1 MEESWAAQEMSGALI
16 RDRRRI
22 KSVIQIVENL
32 ADQPGVAFSTACGPA
47 GRQAAHRLFE
57 HQETTVDRLLA
68 GHRAQTAE
76 RCWEYDL
83 VLAIQDTTSF
93 EYHGHQAKVG
103 LGPTNDSPNGRGLF
117 AHTVWAMSPEGLPL
131 GTLHVQMWVRDA
143 AEAGSRHQRRA
154 RTPDE
159 KESHK
164 WRGGLEGLEAALPP
178 DQAVL
183 LIQDR
188 EGDVF
193 DFLAAPR
200 RANTHLLIRANQPR
214 AVTVTALDGSGALQR
229 STLFEAVEAA
239 PVLGTLTVRIGRRPG
254 QPEREATLT
263 VRRREM
269 AIQAPQRK
277 GVARGEQQVWVV
289 QAREEQPPEG
299 VEAVEWVLIS
309 TLPAL
314 TSAQAYQIV
323 RYYSRR
329 WGIERFHYTLKSG
342 CQVEKLQI
350 DDVTSLEH
358 ALAVYYVVAWR
369 LQHLTHLAR
378 LEPERPA
385 QDVLAAEE
393 LAVLSQA
400 ERRPIV
406 TIQEAV
412 RAIAKL
418 GGWTPSRQAPEPG
431 VKVLWLGVRRL
442 DPMVEGWRLARQA
455 MVTSHSTYDTR

>member
-1 MEESWAAQEMSGALI
+1 MEERWAAQEMSGAHI
-16 RDRRRI
+16 GDRRRI
-22 KSVIQIVENL
+22 KSLITMVENL

-68 GHRAQTAE
+68 GHVAETAA
-76 RCWEYDL
+76 RCEEYDL
-83 VLAIQDTTSF
+83 VLAVQDTTSF
-93 EYHGHQAKVG
+93 EYNGHKAKQG
-103 LGPTNDSPNGRGLF
+103 LGPTNDSPNGRGMF

-143 AEAGSRHQRRA
+143 AEAGSRHQRRQ

-164 WRGGLEGLEAALPP
+164 WRTGLEGMEAALPA
-178 DQAVL
+178 DQPVL

-200 RANTHLLIRANQPR
+200 RANTHLLIRASQPR
-214 AVTVTALDGSGALQR
+214 AVTVASEDGSGTPQR
-229 STLFEAVEAA
+229 SSLFEAVAA
-239 PVLGTLTVRIGRRPG
+239 ALVWGTLTVHVGRRPG
-254 QPEREATLT
+254 QPERDATLT
-263 VRRREM
+263 VRWRAM

-277 GVARGEQQVWVV
+277 GVARTAQRVWVI
-289 QAREEQPPEG
+289 QAREEHPPAG
-299 VEAVEWVLIS
+299 VEALEWVLIS
-309 TLPAL
+309 TLPVL
-314 TSAQAYQIV
+314 TSAQAYQMV

-350 DDVTSLEH
+350 DDVTSLKH
-358 ALAVYYVVAWR
+358 ALALYYVVAWR

-378 LEPERPA
+378 LEPARPA
-385 QDVLAAEE
+385 REVLEEAE
-393 LAVLSQA
+393 LAVLSQR
-400 ERRPIV
+400 ERRPIR

-418 GGWTPSRQAPEPG
+418 GGWTPARQAPEPG
-431 VKVLWLGVRRL
+431 VKVLWLGLRRL
-442 DPMVEGWRLARQA
+442 EAMVEGWRLAYQA
-455 MVTSHSTYDTR
+455 MHPSQNEL

>member
-1 MEESWAAQEMSGALI
+1 MEETWAAQEMSGAHI

-57 HQETTVDRLLA
+57 HKDTTVERLLA
-68 GHRAQTAE
+68 GHIAQTAE

-93 EYHGHQAKVG
+93 EYNGHKAKQG

-117 AHTVWAMSPEGLPL
+117 AHTVWATSPEGLPL

-143 AEAGSRHQRRA
+143 AEAGARHQRRQ
-154 RTPDE
+154 RVPEE

-164 WRGGLEGLEAALPP
+164 WREGLAGIEAALAP

-183 LIQDR
+183 VIQDR

-200 RANTHLLIRANQPR
+200 RDKTHLLIRASQPR
-214 AVTVTALDGSGALQR
+214 AVQVAAADGAGKPQR
-229 STLFEAVEAA
+229 RTLFAAVKAA
-239 PVLGTLTVRIGRRPG
+239 SVVGTLTVRIARRPG
-254 QPEREATLT
+254 QPAREATLT

-269 AIQAPQRK
+269 TIQAPRRK
-277 GVARGEQQVWVV
+277 GVARVPQRVWVV
-289 QAREEQPPEG
+289 QAREETPPAG

-309 TLPAL
+309 TMPVETTAAAL
-314 TSAQAYQIV
+314 QMV

-329 WGIERFHYTLKSG
+329 WSIERFHYTLKSG

-350 DDVTSLEH
+350 DDLTSLEH

-369 LQHLTHLAR
+369 LQYLTHLAR

-385 QDVLAAEE
+385 QEVLAAEE
-393 LAVLSQA
+393 VAVLRQT
-400 ERRPIV
+400 ERRPIA

-442 DPMVEGWRLARQA
+442 EAMVEGWRLARQA
-455 MVTSHSTYDTR
+455 MLASHDLL

>member
-1 MEESWAAQEMSGALI
+1 
-16 RDRRRI
+16 
-22 KSVIQIVENL
+22 
-32 ADQPGVAFSTACGPA
+32 
-47 GRQAAHRLFE
+47 
-57 HQETTVDRLLA
+57 LLA
-68 GHRAQTAE
+68 GHVAETAA
-76 RCWEYDL
+76 RCEEYDL
-83 VLAIQDTTSF
+83 VLAVQDTTSF
-93 EYHGHQAKVG
+93 EYNGHKAKQG

-117 AHTVWAMSPEGLPL
+117 AHTVWAMSPKGLPL

-143 AEAGSRHQRRA
+143 AEAGSRHQRRQ

-159 KESHK
+159 KESRK
-164 WRGGLEGLEAALPP
+164 WRTGLEGLEAALPL
-178 DQAVL
+178 DQPVL

-200 RANTHLLIRANQPR
+200 RANTHLLIRASQPR
-214 AVTVTALDGSGALQR
+214 AVTVDTGDGSGAPQR
-229 STLFEAVEAA
+229 STLFEAVEAV
-239 PVLGTLTVRIGRRPG
+239 PVLGTLTVRVGRRPG

-263 VRRREM
+263 VRWREM

-277 GVARGEQQVWVV
+277 GVARTEQQVWVI
-289 QAREEQPPEG
+289 QAREEHPPEG
-299 VEAVEWVLIS
+299 VEALEWVLIT
-309 TLPAL
+309 TLPVL
-314 TSAQAYQIV
+314 TSAQAYQMV

-329 WGIERFHYTLKSG
+329 WGVERFHYTLKSG

-358 ALAVYYVVAWR
+358 ALALYYVVAWR

-385 QDVLAAEE
+385 QEVLEAAEV
-393 LAVLSQA
+393 AVLSHS
-400 ERRPIV
+400 ERRPIT

-418 GGWTPSRQAPEPG
+418 GGWTPSRSAPEPG
-431 VKVLWLGVRRL
+431 VKVLWLGIRRL
-442 DPMVEGWRLARQA
+442 EAMVEGWRLAHQA
-455 MVTSHSTYDTR
+455 MHPSHNEL

>member
-1 MEESWAAQEMSGALI
+1 MEESWAVREMSGALI
-16 RDRRRI
+16 RDRRRVR
-22 KSVIQIVENL
+22 SVIQMVENL
-32 ADQPGVAFSTACGPA
+32 ADQPGVAFSTACGSA

-57 HQETTVDRLLA
+57 HQETTVARLLA
-68 GHRAQTAE
+68 GHSAQTAA

-93 EYHGHQAKVG
+93 EYNGHKAKEG

-117 AHTVWAMSPEGLPL
+117 AHTVWAVSPDGLPL

-143 AEAGSRHQRRA
+143 AEAGSRHQRRK

-164 WRGGLEGLEAALPP
+164 WRAGLEGMEAALPP
-178 DQAVL
+178 DQPVL

-200 RANTHLLIRANQPR
+200 RASTHLLIRANQPR
-214 AVTVTALDGSGALQR
+214 AVSVTALDGSGVLLR
-229 STLFEAVEAA
+229 STLFEAVGAA
-239 PVLGTLTVRIGRRPG
+239 PALGTLTVRVGRRPG
-254 QPEREATLT
+254 QPEREATVT
-263 VRRREM
+263 VRWREM

-277 GVARGEQQVWVV
+277 GVARQEQRVWVI
-289 QAREEQPPEG
+289 QAREEHPPEG

-309 TLPAL
+309 TMAVL
-314 TSAQAYQIV
+314 TSAQAFQMV

-329 WGIERFHYTLKSG
+329 WGIERFHFTLKSG

-358 ALAVYYVVAWR
+358 ALALYYVVAWR
-369 LQHLTHLAR
+369 LQHLTYLAR
-378 LEPERPA
+378 LEPQRPA
-385 QDVLAAEE
+385 QEALAAEE

-400 ERRPIV
+400 ERQPIA

-418 GGWTPSRQAPEPG
+418 GGWTASRQAPEPG

-442 DPMVEGWRLARQA
+442 EAMVEGWRLARQA
-455 MVTSHSTYDTR
+455 IIGTHGRL

>member
-1 MEESWAAQEMSGALI
+1 MEETWAAEEMAGAQI

-22 KSVIQIVENL
+22 QSLTQICTNL
-32 ADQPGVAFSTACGPA
+32 AERPGEAFSTACGSA

-57 HQETTVDRLLA
+57 HKDTTVEKLLA
-68 GHRAQTAE
+68 GHIAQTAV

-93 EYHGHQAKVG
+93 EYNGHKAKQG

-117 AHTVWAMSPEGLPL
+117 AHTVWAVSPEGLPL

-143 AEAGSRHQRRA
+143 AEAGSRHQRRQ

-164 WRGGLEGLEAALPP
+164 WRTGLAGMEAALPP

-214 AVTVTALDGSGALQR
+214 AVTVTAPDGTGASER
-229 STLFEAVEAA
+229 STLFAAVAGA
-239 PVLGTLTVRIGRRPG
+239 PAGGTLAVRIGRRPG
-254 QPEREATLT
+254 QPEREATVT
-263 VRRREM
+263 VRWREM

-277 GVARGEQQVWVV
+277 GVARQEQRVWVV
-289 QAREEQPPEG
+289 QAREEQPPQG
-299 VEAVEWVLIS
+299 VEAVEWVLIV
-309 TLPAL
+309 TRPVL
-314 TSAQAYQIV
+314 TSAQACQMV

-329 WGIERFHYTLKSG
+329 WGIERFHFTLKSG

-385 QDVLAAEE
+385 SEVLEAEE

-400 ERRPIV
+400 ERRSID

-442 DPMVEGWRLARQA
+442 EAMVEGWRLARRA
-455 MVTSHSTYDTR
+455 MIASHLIL